1 MRVPLKYRATLYALL
16 FPLLFV
22 IGCIGGCATTPYTGR
37 QQLML
42 FSEGEEAQIGEAYF
56 TEIKGTE
63 KISADE
69 RNRAM
74 IERVGRRIAA
84 VADKP
89 DYNWEFVL
97 IENEQVN
104 AFALPGGKVA
114 FYTGI
119 LPVTKDETG
128 VAVVMGH
135 EVAHALARHGT
146 ERLSQQQLL
155 SAGGTALNVALEGR
169 SPLATQSVMQAY
181 GLGAQIGIL
190 LPFSRNHESEAD
202 KIGLILMARAG
213 YDPRT
218 AIGFWK
224 RMAAQSKGNSTPELL
239 STHPGGDR
247 RIKEMEE
254 FMDIPM
260 QYYEEAAA
268 RGAR

>member
-1 MRVPLKYRATLYALL
+1 MRVPLKYRHTLYALL
-16 FPLLFV
+16 LPLLF
-22 IGCIGGCATTPYTGR
+22 ICGCATTPYTGR

-56 TEIKGTE
+56 TEIKATE

-69 RNRAM
+69 RSRAL
-74 IERVGRRIAA
+74 IERVGARIAA
-84 VADKP
+84 ATDKP
-89 DYNWEFVL
+89 DYNWEFIL

-119 LPVTKDETG
+119 LPTTQDETG

-155 SAGGTALNVALEGR
+155 SAGGTVLNVALAGR
-169 SPLATQSVMQAY
+169 GPLATESVMQAY
-181 GLGAQIGIL
+181 GLGAQLGIL
-190 LPFSRNHESEAD
+190 LPFSRKHESEAD

-213 YDPRT
+213 YDPRA

-224 RMAAQSKGNSTPELL
+224 RMAAHSKGNFPPELL
-239 STHPGGDR
+239 STHPGGER
-247 RIKEMEE
+247 RIAELEE
-254 FMDIPM
+254 FMEIPM
-260 QYYEEAAA
+260 QYYEEAVA

>member
-1 MRVPLKYRATLYALL
+1 
-16 FPLLFV
+16 
-22 IGCIGGCATTPYTGR
+22 
-37 QQLML
+37 ML
-42 FSEGEEAQIGEAYF
+42 FSEGEESQIGEAYF
-56 TEIKGTE
+56 TEIKATE

-69 RNRAM
+69 RGRAL
-74 IERVGRRIAA
+74 IERVGRRIAVA
-84 VADKP
+84 ADKP
-89 DYNWEFVL
+89 GYDWEFVL

-146 ERLSQQQLL
+146 ERLSQQKLL
-155 SAGGTALNVALEGR
+155 SAGGTALNVALAGR
-169 SPLATQSVMQAY
+169 GPVATESVMQAY
-181 GLGAQIGIL
+181 GLGAQIGVL
-190 LPFSRNHESEAD
+190 LPFSRSHESEAD
-202 KIGLILMARAG
+202 KIGLILMAKAG
-213 YDPRT
+213 YDPRA

-224 RMAAQSKGNSTPELL
+224 RMAAQSKGSSVPELL

-247 RIKEMEE
+247 RIEEMEE

-260 QYYEEAAA
+260 QYYEEAIGKSAK
-268 RGAR
+268 